1 MTNTGTFLLNG
12 SSKIQFFTD
21 IWYSFCWKVLR
32 PANVT
37 FLNTD
42 RDVARGVAEGARAP
56 PEFGRSV
63 NPIQTRGG
71 RLCFSHYCQPPRIQK
86 AICISVVRHSSDHQT
101 VYEYSSSQAFICS
114 CQGIQDRQSASNG
127 TGRNFKKYKYLDP
140 KVSLCIVVLLSSS
153 KQLVLHRAG
162 LWNPLICTS

>member
-1 MTNTGTFLLNG
+1 MPLTLL
-12 SSKIQFFTD
+12 
-21 IWYSFCWKVLR
+21 
-32 PANVT
+32 PA
-37 FLNTD
+37 
-42 RDVARGVAEGARAP
+42 
-56 PEFGRSV
+56 
-63 NPIQTRGG
+63 
-71 RLCFSHYCQPPRIQK
+71 PRIQK